1 MTVTKLFEL
10 FLLRKITILILLI
23 LVNITAFFTYDL
35 VSMNHQLPLKM
46 SFPISVDG
54 SSIVDSTYIF
64 NKYSVGSVMSEVVK
78 KTKKTNYKFDAIS
91 DNKFISDIKYFSLLF
106 TCDIKEN
113 CITASKLTLDA
124 FNNEAREMIDRDKI
138 LSKVKVSRFKDR
150 INKLQNRKNTL
161 ITNQGDYFQLREQ
174 NVNNAN
180 NLDTV
185 SSMLLLRDI
194 NRGKFETA
202 ITLTNI
208 DNELYGEEKELEY
221 YSMLKKEKHL
231 FKWVVEPSIDN
242 IYQKV
247 SLSLWLILSFL
258 MSIALYFLSVVLIN
272 TKQT

>member
-23 LVNITAFFTYDL
+23 LVNIAAFFSYDL

-124 FNNEAREMIDRDKI
+124 FNNEAREMIESDKI
-138 LSKVKVSRFKDR
+138 LSQVKVSRFKDR

-185 SSMLLLRDI
+185 SSMLLLRDV
-194 NRGKFETA
+194 NRGKLETS
-202 ITLTNI
+202 ITLANI
-208 DNELYGEEKELEY
+208 GNEIYGEEKELEY

-242 IYQKV
+242 IDQKV

>member
-124 FNNEAREMIDRDKI
+124 FNNEAREMIESDKI
-138 LSKVKVSRFKDR
+138 LSQVKVSRFKDR

-185 SSMLLLRDI
+185 SSMLLLRDV
-194 NRGKFETA
+194 NRGKLETS
-202 ITLTNI
+202 ITLANI
-208 DNELYGEEKELEY
+208 GNEIYGEEKELEY

-242 IYQKV
+242 IDQKV

>member
-23 LVNITAFFTYDL
+23 LVNIAAFFTYDL
-35 VSMNHQLPLKM
+35 VSMNHQIRLKM
-46 SFPISVDG
+46 SSPISVG
-54 SSIVDSTYIF
+54 GFSIVDSTYIF

-185 SSMLLLRDI
+185 SSMLLLRDV
-194 NRGKFETA
+194 NRGKLETS
-202 ITLTNI
+202 ITLANI
-208 DNELYGEEKELEY
+208 GNEIYGEEKELEY
-221 YSMLKKEKHL
+221 YFMLKKEKHL

>member
-185 SSMLLLRDI
+185 SSMLLLRDV
-194 NRGKFETA
+194 NRGKLETS
-202 ITLTNI
+202 ITLANI
-208 DNELYGEEKELEY
+208 GNEIYGEEKELEY

-242 IYQKV
+242 IDQKV

>member
-23 LVNITAFFTYDL
+23 LVNIAAFFTYDL
-35 VSMNHQLPLKM
+35 VSMNHQIRLKM
-46 SFPISVDG
+46 SSPISVG
-54 SSIVDSTYIF
+54 GFSIVDSTYIF

-78 KTKKTNYKFDAIS
+78 KTKKTNYKFDEIS
-91 DNKFISDIKYFSLLF
+91 DDKYLSLLF

-124 FNNEAREMIDRDKI
+124 LNNEAKAMIDSDKI

-150 INKLQNRKNTL
+150 INKLQNKKNAL

-185 SSMLLLRDI
+185 SSMLLLRDV
-194 NRGKFETA
+194 NRGKLETS
-202 ITLTNI
+202 ITLANI
-208 DNELYGEEKELEY
+208 GNEIYGEEKELEY
-221 YSMLKKEKHL
+221 YFMLKKEKHL

-242 IYQKV
+242 IDQKV

>member
-23 LVNITAFFTYDL
+23 LVNIAAFFSYDL

-150 INKLQNRKNTL
+150 INKLQNKKNAL

-185 SSMLLLRDI
+185 SSMLLLRDV
-194 NRGKFETA
+194 NRGKLETS
-202 ITLTNI
+202 ITLANI
-208 DNELYGEEKELEY
+208 GNEIYGEEKELEY
-221 YSMLKKEKHL
+221 YFMLKKEKHL

>member
-64 NKYSVGSVMSEVVK
+64 NKYSVDSVMSKVVK

-124 FNNEAREMIDRDKI
+124 LNNEAKAMIDSDKI

-185 SSMLLLRDI
+185 SSMLLLRDV
-194 NRGKFETA
+194 NRGKLETS
-202 ITLTNI
+202 ITLANI
-208 DNELYGEEKELEY
+208 GNEIYGEEKELEY
-221 YSMLKKEKHL
+221 YFMLKKEKHL

-242 IYQKV
+242 IDQKV

>member
-23 LVNITAFFTYDL
+23 LVNIAAFFSYDL

-208 DNELYGEEKELEY
+208 GNELYGEEKELEY
-221 YSMLKKEKHL
+221 YFMLKKEKHL

-242 IYQKV
+242 IDQKV

>member
-35 VSMNHQLPLKM
+35 VSMNHQIRLKM
-46 SFPISVDG
+46 SSPISVG
-54 SSIVDSTYIF
+54 GFSIVDSTYIF

-124 FNNEAREMIDRDKI
+124 FNNEAREMIESDKI
-138 LSKVKVSRFKDR
+138 LSQVKVSRFKDR
-150 INKLQNRKNTL
+150 INKLQNKKNAL

-208 DNELYGEEKELEY
+208 GNELYGEEKELEY

-242 IYQKV
+242 IDQKV

>member
-23 LVNITAFFTYDL
+23 LVNIAAFFSYDL

-150 INKLQNRKNTL
+150 INKLQSRKNTL

-185 SSMLLLRDI
+185 SSMLLLKDI

-208 DNELYGEEKELEY
+208 GNELYGEEKELEY

-242 IYQKV
+242 IDQKV

>member
-185 SSMLLLRDI
+185 SSMLLLRDV
-194 NRGKFETA
+194 NRGKLETS
-202 ITLTNI
+202 ITLANI
-208 DNELYGEEKELEY
+208 GNEIYGEEKELEY
-221 YSMLKKEKHL
+221 YFMLKKEKHL

-242 IYQKV
+242 IDQKV

>member
-35 VSMNHQLPLKM
+35 VSMNHQIRLKM
-46 SFPISVDG
+46 SSPISVG
-54 SSIVDSTYIF
+54 GFSIVDSTYIF
-64 NKYSVGSVMSEVVK
+64 NKYSVDSVMSKVVK

-124 FNNEAREMIDRDKI
+124 LNNEAKAMIDSDKI

-150 INKLQNRKNTL
+150 INKLQNKKNAL

-185 SSMLLLRDI
+185 SSMLLLKDI

-208 DNELYGEEKELEY
+208 GNE
-221 YSMLKKEKHL
+221 
-231 FKWVVEPSIDN
+231 
-242 IYQKV
+242 
-247 SLSLWLILSFL
+247 
-258 MSIALYFLSVVLIN
+258 
-272 TKQT
+272 

>member
-35 VSMNHQLPLKM
+35 VSMNHQIRLKM
-46 SFPISVDG
+46 SSPISVG
-54 SSIVDSTYIF
+54 GFSIVDSTYIF

-124 FNNEAREMIDRDKI
+124 LNNEAKAMIDSDKI

-150 INKLQNRKNTL
+150 INKLQNKKNAL

-185 SSMLLLRDI
+185 SSMLLLRDV
-194 NRGKFETA
+194 NRGKLETS
-202 ITLTNI
+202 ITLANI
-208 DNELYGEEKELEY
+208 GNEIYGEEKELEY
-221 YSMLKKEKHL
+221 YFMLKKEKHL

-242 IYQKV
+242 IDQKV

>member
-124 FNNEAREMIDRDKI
+124 FNNEAREMIESDKI
-138 LSKVKVSRFKDR
+138 LSQVKVSRFKDR

-185 SSMLLLRDI
+185 SSMLLLRDV
-194 NRGKFETA
+194 NRGKLETS
-202 ITLTNI
+202 ITLANI
-208 DNELYGEEKELEY
+208 GNEIYGEEKELEY
-221 YSMLKKEKHL
+221 YFMLKKEKHL

-242 IYQKV
+242 IDQKV

>member
-23 LVNITAFFTYDL
+23 LVNIGAFFTYDL
-35 VSMNHQLPLKM
+35 VSMNHQIRLKM
-46 SFPISVDG
+46 NFPISVDG
-54 SSIVDSTYIF
+54 SRILDSTYIF

-78 KTKKTNYKFDAIS
+78 KTKKTNYKFDEII
-91 DNKFISDIKYFSLLF
+91 DNQYLDILF

-124 FNNEAREMIDRDKI
+124 LNNEARAIIDSDKI
-138 LSKVKVSRFKDR
+138 LNEVQVSRFKDR
-150 INKLQNRKNTL
+150 INKLQNKKNAL
-161 ITNQGDYFQLREQ
+161 KTNQGDYFQLREQ

-185 SSMLLLRDI
+185 SSMLLLRDV
-194 NRGKFETA
+194 NRGKFETS
-202 ITLTNI
+202 ITLANI
-208 DNELYGEEKELEY
+208 DNEIYGEEKELKY
-221 YSMLKKEKHL
+221 YSMLNKAKHL

-242 IYQKV
+242 IDQKV

>member
-23 LVNITAFFTYDL
+23 LVNIAAFFSYDL

-78 KTKKTNYKFDAIS
+78 KTKKTNYKFDEIS
-91 DNKFISDIKYFSLLF
+91 DNKFISDNKYFSLLF

-185 SSMLLLRDI
+185 SSMLLLKDI

-202 ITLTNI
+202 ITLTKIGNDI
-208 DNELYGEEKELEY
+208 YEEEKELEY

-242 IYQKV
+242 IDQKV

>member
-23 LVNITAFFTYDL
+23 LVNIAAFFSYDL

-124 FNNEAREMIDRDKI
+124 FNNEAREMIESDKI
-138 LSKVKVSRFKDR
+138 LSQVKVSRFKDR
-150 INKLQNRKNTL
+150 INKLQNKKNAL

-185 SSMLLLRDI
+185 SSMLLLRDV
-194 NRGKFETA
+194 NRGKLETS
-202 ITLTNI
+202 ITLANI
-208 DNELYGEEKELEY
+208 GNEIYGEEKELEY
-221 YSMLKKEKHL
+221 YFMLKKEKHL

-242 IYQKV
+242 IDQKV

>member
-64 NKYSVGSVMSEVVK
+64 NKYSVGSVMSKVVK

-124 FNNEAREMIDRDKI
+124 FNNEAREMIESDKI
-138 LSKVKVSRFKDR
+138 LSQVKVSRFKDR

-185 SSMLLLRDI
+185 SSMLLLKDI

-208 DNELYGEEKELEY
+208 GNELYGEEKELEY

-242 IYQKV
+242 IDQKV

>member
-23 LVNITAFFTYDL
+23 LVNIAAFFSYDL

-46 SFPISVDG
+46 SFPISADG

-202 ITLTNI
+202 ITLTKIGNDI
-208 DNELYGEEKELEY
+208 YEEEKELEY